1 MNRGEHRKVL
11 DAKSGR
17 AKWFRI
23 YVLHLLFMWNLRT
36 YEYAS
41 IVLVSTAFPDS
52 LAPAAIRH
60 GAITLSY
67 LAWLL
72 WPIVP
77 SDGYGDEKSET
88 HVTAWNVPK
97 AFLFSLIVLL
107 DIIHDMSAIANR
119 VSLERDWIPVLAG
132 PITPDVTYGLTQV
145 NAVMKRLDL
154 VSKLVAPSILP
165 LIIAVFNFREGW
177 ILLLAVTTIVF
188 LIMQVRSMYVV
199 ARENPELRAV
209 KKPSDGVS
217 ADEGYGIG
225 DQYVHLKSGF
235 PRLRHYFSM
244 PIWPASIAEALAQM
258 TVLAYSSTL
267 VTYLLEVGFSLNVV
281 TVARASGTIMALAS
295 TIIGPMVVNLIRKRR
310 SRQSSDGNNTGYDIE
325 GAVVRSVGAWGIT
338 SQIFCMIPVVLVLW
352 NLSLNPNTSLS
363 EPSDDL
369 TLTPPNILLSLI
381 LFTFLSLSRIGHL
394 LFELMVQ
401 EIAQVEIPS
410 AQRSTFA
417 GTEQSFRSF
426 FELCHWAATMIWK
439 APKDFRFLALG
450 SLVALTSSAMIFVL
464 WARRPRYSVN
474 VGYEEVPLDEIEV
487 HAD

>member
-1 MNRGEHRKVL
+1 VYL
-11 DAKSGR
+11 S
-17 AKWFRI
+17 
-23 YVLHLLFMWNLRT
+23 
-36 YEYAS
+36 
-41 IVLVSTAFPDS
+41 
-52 LAPAAIRH
+52 H

-77 SDGYGDEKSET
+77 SDGYGDEKSES

-97 AFLFSLIVLL
+97 AFLFGLIVLL
-107 DIIHDMSAIANR
+107 DITHDMSAIANR
-119 VSLERDWIPVLAG
+119 VSLERDWVPLLVG

-154 VSKLVAPSILP
+154 ASKLVAPSILP

-177 ILLLAVTTIVF
+177 ILLLAGSTILF
-188 LIMQVRSMYVV
+188 LIIQIRSMYVV
-199 ARENPELRAV
+199 ARENPELQV
-209 KKPSDGVS
+209 LKKTSTGVS
-217 ADEGYGIG
+217 SDESYALDGQQHVHFKPGFGSWPRRI
-225 DQYVHLKSGF
+225 YVVMFKN
-235 PRLRHYFSM
+235 PIARLRHYFLT

-281 TVARASGTIMALAS
+281 TIARASGTIMALSS
-295 TIIGPMVVNLIRKRR
+295 TVIGPMAVNLVRKRK
-310 SRQSSDGNNTGYDIE
+310 SHQSLDRNTAGYDIE
-325 GAVVRSVGAWGIT
+325 GAVVRTVGVWGIT
-338 SQIFCMIPVVLVLW
+338 SQVLCMVSITIVFSHFLLANILCQIPVVLVLW
-352 NLSLNPNTSLS
+352 NLSLNPTGPAPESRDKSSDPTSS
-363 EPSDDL
+363 IPPPS
-369 TLTPPNILLSLI
+369 ILLSLI

-410 AQRSTFA
+410 TQRSTFA

-426 FELCHWAATMIWK
+426 FELCHWGATMIWS

-450 SLVALTSSAMIFVL
+450 SLVALTSSATLFAL
-464 WARRPRYSVN
+464 WSRRPRIGVN
-474 VGYEEVPLDEIEV
+474 IGYEEVPLDEIEA

>member
-1 MNRGEHRKVL
+1 MGNWIDRSQSRL
-11 DAKSGR
+11 QP
-17 AKWFRI
+17 
-23 YVLHLLFMWNLRT
+23 LLTSVYL
-36 YEYAS
+36 S
-41 IVLVSTAFPDS
+41 
-52 LAPAAIRH
+52 H

-77 SDGYGDEKSET
+77 SDGYGDEKSEA

-177 ILLLAVTTIVF
+177 ILLLAVTTIIF
-188 LIMQVRSMYVV
+188 LIIQVRSMYVV

-217 ADEGYGIG
+217 SDEGYGIG

-235 PRLRHYFSM
+235 RSWPGITYTIMFKNPVARLRHYFSM

-295 TIIGPMVVNLIRKRR
+295 TIIGPMVVNVIRKRR

-338 SQIFCMIPVVLVLW
+338 SQILCM
-352 NLSLNPNTSLS
+352 
-363 EPSDDL
+363 
-369 TLTPPNILLSLI
+369 
-381 LFTFLSLSRIGHL
+381 
-394 LFELMVQ
+394 
-401 EIAQVEIPS
+401 VEISP
-410 AQRSTFA
+410 
-417 GTEQSFRSF
+417 
-426 FELCHWAATMIWK
+426 
-439 APKDFRFLALG
+439 
-450 SLVALTSSAMIFVL
+450 VL
-464 WARRPRYSVN
+464 SHY
-474 VGYEEVPLDEIEV
+474 
-487 HAD
+487 

>member
-1 MNRGEHRKVL
+1 MYL
-11 DAKSGR
+11 S
-17 AKWFRI
+17 
-23 YVLHLLFMWNLRT
+23 
-36 YEYAS
+36 
-41 IVLVSTAFPDS
+41 
-52 LAPAAIRH
+52 H

-77 SDGYGDEKSET
+77 SDGYGDEKSEA

-107 DIIHDMSAIANR
+107 DITHDMSAIANR

-177 ILLLAVTTIVF
+177 ILLLAVTTIIF
-188 LIMQVRSMYVV
+188 LIIQVRSMYVV

-217 ADEGYGIG
+217 SDEGYGIG

-235 PRLRHYFSM
+235 RSWPGITYTIMFKNPVARLRHYFSM

-295 TIIGPMVVNLIRKRR
+295 TIIGPMVVNVIRKRR

-338 SQIFCMIPVVLVLW
+338 SQILCM
-352 NLSLNPNTSLS
+352 
-363 EPSDDL
+363 
-369 TLTPPNILLSLI
+369 
-381 LFTFLSLSRIGHL
+381 
-394 LFELMVQ
+394 
-401 EIAQVEIPS
+401 VEISP
-410 AQRSTFA
+410 
-417 GTEQSFRSF
+417 
-426 FELCHWAATMIWK
+426 
-439 APKDFRFLALG
+439 
-450 SLVALTSSAMIFVL
+450 VL
-464 WARRPRYSVN
+464 SHY
-474 VGYEEVPLDEIEV
+474 
-487 HAD
+487 